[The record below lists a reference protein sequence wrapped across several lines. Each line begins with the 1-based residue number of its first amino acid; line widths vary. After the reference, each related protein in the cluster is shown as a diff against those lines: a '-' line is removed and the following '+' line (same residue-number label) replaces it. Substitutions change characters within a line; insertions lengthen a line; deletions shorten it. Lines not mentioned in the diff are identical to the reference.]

1 MAYSIEFAPA
11 AERQL
16 KALRSK
22 TLQQNII
29 DHIIEL
35 ETNPRPPGI
44 EKMKGSQDQY
54 RLRVGDYRIIYQI
67 KDQSLTIL
75 VVKIGHRR
83 EIYRRRR

>member
-1 MAYSIEFAPA
+1 MAYSVEFAPA

-22 TLQQNII
+22 TLQQSLVDQII
-29 DHIIEL
+29 KL
-35 ETNPRPPGI
+35 EINPRPPGV

-67 KDQSLTIL
+67 EDQILTIL
-75 VVKIGHRR
+75 VLKIGHRR
-83 EIYRRRR
+83 DVYRRR